1 MMTSLTATDLS
12 HLPANPRND
21 LRNGTIVAILFFVLF
36 LGAAAFVRLD
46 AASYAEGVLTVEG
59 QRQAVQHRD
68 GGVID
73 KIYVHEGQRVTRGE
87 LLIRLA
93 APEVQ
98 ASERAISS
106 QAIGL
111 LAQRTRLRAEQLGQT
126 SLTMPAELA
135 AFPASDASEI
145 ALAMRLQT
153 NELKARLA
161 TLAAQRDALGQRG
174 AQSREQGNGF
184 GEQVVSATEQLRLIN
199 AQIEALQPLATK
211 GFVSRTRLRE
221 LERLRAEL
229 QGQRGQ
235 FAANVAQTREAGQE
249 SRLQRL
255 QAERGFAERTAAEL
269 RDVEVRL
276 GDILPRLGAAREQLA
291 RTEIRA
297 PATGAVVGLTVFT
310 PGGVIMPGQKLM
322 DIVPERTPL
331 LIQARIAP
339 DDADDLSVG
348 QQTRVKFPGLHERD
362 IPDLMGKVTR
372 LSADSFVDEK
382 TGISYYTAEV
392 TVPTEELKILSSIRD
407 GKFQPRAGMPVQ
419 ILIPLLPRT
428 ALDYAL
434 EPLVGSFWASF
445 REH

>member
-1 MMTSLTATDLS
+1 MTTLTATDTS
-12 HLPANPRND
+12 HLPASPGRD
-21 LRNGTIVAILFFVLF
+21 IRNGTIVAIIFFVLF

-73 KIYVHEGQRVTRGE
+73 RIYVHEGQRVTRGA

-111 LAQRTRLRAEQLGQT
+111 LAQRARLRAEQMGQS
-126 SLTMPAELA
+126 SLTMPAELT

-145 ALAMRLQT
+145 TLAMRLQA
-153 NELKARLA
+153 NELKARMA

-174 AQSREQGNGF
+174 AQSREQGIGY

-199 AQIEALQPLATK
+199 AQIESLQPLATK

-221 LERLRAEL
+221 LERMRAEL

-297 PATGAVVGLTVFT
+297 PATGAVVGLSVFT
-310 PGGVIMPGQKLM
+310 PGGVIMAGQKLM
-322 DIVPERTPL
+322 DIVPEQTPL

-339 DDADDLSVG
+339 DEADDLSVG
-348 QQTRVKFPGLHERD
+348 QQTRIKFPGLHERD
-362 IPDLMGKVTR
+362 IPDLKGQVTR
-372 LSADSFVDEK
+372 LSADSFTDEK
-382 TGISYYTAEV
+382 TGLSYYTAEV
-392 TVPTEELKILSSIRD
+392 TVPASELRILSSLRD
-407 GKFQPRAGMPVQ
+407 GKFQLRAGMPVQ
-419 ILIPLLPRT
+419 ILIPLRPRT

-434 EPLVGSFWASF
+434 EPLVGSFWSSF